1 MTIETQLEVIKKA
14 LEMGADVEIKFHS
27 MDNYGKRSREN
38 AQKTFVELGSPL
50 GLVPVEWETEK
61 HAGFRSEQ
69 YGPVSI
75 STYYDKKEE
84 SKQNEIT
91 HDVAVR

>member
-38 AQKTFVELGSPL
+38 AQKTFVEFGSPL
-50 GLVPVEWETEK
+50 GLVPVEWRSERN
-61 HAGFRSEQ
+61 AGFRTEK
-69 YGPVSI
+69 YGPVSV
-75 STYYDKKEE
+75 STYYDLKGDEYGRE
-84 SKQNEIT
+84 PDDST
-91 HDVAVR
+91 AV